1 MSRILDPL
9 DLYARGID
17 GSNFVGTVGLEL
29 QGLPGLGCPA
39 RFDWSSVEVSLGSP
53 FAGYR
58 DDPRAGGEPPGLG
71 RWGSIAESAVR
82 PNSVVVTSPLFN
94 QHLRFT

>member
-1 MSRILDPL
+1 MRRL
-9 DLYARGID
+9 DLQIP
-17 GSNFVGTVGLEL
+17 VGHQRLTRVT
-29 QGLPGLGCPA
+29 CPA
-39 RFDWSSVEVSLGSP
+39 RFDWSSVEVSLGSF

-71 RWGSIAESAVR
+71 RRGSIAESAVR
-82 PNSVVVTSPLFN
+82 PNSVVVTSPLFD